1 MNRSLTNA
9 IRYVLD
15 ELLPPVLR
23 DARWFMYPFFY
34 IWYKGDRKQIKMYMD
49 FKSLAYDMT
58 EEEFIEVYRN
68 IDSMARDRPTDLNNA
83 CIKFMLENIDPTAK
97 SLMDVGCGNGYWLNI
112 VSENR
117 KDLKLT
123 GCDLYDN
130 VATLK
135 NADYV
140 KGSIY
145 KLPFADNA
153 FDVVTCHHTIE
164 HLREL
169 PDAIAELKRVAKK
182 QLIIA
187 TPRQRYYY
195 YTMDHHL
202 NFYPIA
208 AYLQKEIQIK
218 DNICKELQGDWV
230 YIGKLNK

>member
-1 MNRSLTNA
+1 MNRSVTNA

-34 IWYKGDRKQIKMYMD
+34 IWYKGNKSAIKTYMD
-49 FKSLAYDMT
+49 FKSIAYDMT
-58 EEEFIEVYRN
+58 EEQFIDVYRN
-68 IDSMARDRPTDLNNA
+68 LDCMARDRPTDLNMA
-83 CIKFMLENIDPTAK
+83 CIKYMLENLDPTAETI
-97 SLMDVGCGNGYWLNI
+97 MDVGCGNGYWLNY
-112 VSENR
+112 VGDHNQ
-117 KDLKLT
+117 KLKRT

-130 VATLK
+130 VPTLK
-135 NADYV
+135 NANYV

-145 KLPFADNA
+145 KLPFEDNA
-153 FDVVTCHHTIE
+153 FDIVTCHHTIE

-182 QLIIA
+182 QLIIV

-195 YTMDHHL
+195 YTMDMHL

-208 AYLQKEIQIK
+208 SYLQQAILIK
-218 DNICKELQGDWV
+218 DNVCKDLQGDWV
-230 YIGKLNK
+230 YLGKLNK

>member
-1 MNRSLTNA
+1 MNRSVTNA

-34 IWYKGDRKQIKMYMD
+34 IWYKRNPAQVKLMMD
-49 FKSLAYDMT
+49 FKALAYDMT
-58 EEEFIEVYRN
+58 EEEFINAYRN
-68 IDSMARDRPTDLNNA
+68 LDCMARDRPTDLNNA
-83 CIKFMLENIDPTAK
+83 SINYMLTMLDPTAT
-97 SLMDVGCGNGYWLNI
+97 SLMDVGCGNGYWLNK
-112 VSENR
+112 VGE
-117 KDLKLT
+117 KHPQLKLT

-145 KLPFADNA
+145 ELPFADNA
-153 FDVVTCHHTIE
+153 FDIVTCHHTIE

-169 PDAIAELKRVAKK
+169 PDAINELKRVAKK
-182 QLIIA
+182 QLIIV
-187 TPRQRYYY
+187 TPRQRYYF
-195 YTMDHHL
+195 YTMDMHL

-208 AYLQKEIQIK
+208 AYLQQAILVK
-218 DNICKELQGDWV
+218 DNICKDMQGDWV

>member
-1 MNRSLTNA
+1 
-9 IRYVLD
+9 
-15 ELLPPVLR
+15 
-23 DARWFMYPFFY
+23 
-34 IWYKGDRKQIKMYMD
+34 MYMD

-97 SLMDVGCGNGYWLNI
+97 SLMDVGCGNGYWLNL
-112 VSENR
+112 VGESR

-140 KGSIY
+140 RGSIY

-169 PDAIAELKRVAKK
+169 PEAIAELKRVAKK